1 MIDYNLGMKNLA
13 IILAGGSG
21 ERFQGPMPKQFLK
34 IAGRSLLQICLEQFQ
49 GHPGIDGIVLVCPA
63 AQLALVAEMV
73 AAARISKVQ
82 KILPGGNTRQ
92 ESSSIGVSAVPP
104 GIENIL
110 IHDAARALVPAG
122 VITRVL
128 EALAHS
134 RAVMPVLGV
143 SDTTIRID
151 EAGAVAAVLDRS
163 ILRLVQTPQGFR
175 LEIIRR
181 AHELAR
187 AEGFTNAGDDCSL
200 VLRYM
205 LAPVVTVP
213 GDPNNIKI
221 TYPSDLIVA
230 EAMLNSVT
238 RHE

>member
-1 MIDYNLGMKNLA
+1 MSTIA

-49 GHPGIDGIVLVCPA
+49 GHSGIDGIVLVCPA
-63 AQLALVAEMV
+63 AQLDLAGEMV
-73 AAARISKVQ
+73 TAAHISKVQ
-82 KILPGGNTRQ
+82 KILPGGKTRQ
-92 ESSSIGVSAVPP
+92 ESSFIGVSAAPP
-104 GIENIL
+104 GIENVL

-122 VITRVL
+122 IIAGVL
-128 EALAHS
+128 EALVHS
-134 RAVMPVLGV
+134 RAVMPVLKV
-143 SDTTIRID
+143 NDTAIGID
-151 EAGAVAAVLDRS
+151 EAGTVAAVLDRS

-175 LEIIRR
+175 IEIIRR
-181 AHELAR
+181 AHEMAR
-187 AEGFTNAGDDCSL
+187 AEGFSHAGDDCSL
-200 VLRYM
+200 VLRYR

-238 RHE
+238 RNA

>member
-1 MIDYNLGMKNLA
+1 MSA
-13 IILAGGSG
+13 VAVILAGGSG
-21 ERFQGPMPKQFLK
+21 ERFQGSMPKQFLK

-49 GHPGIDGIVLVCPA
+49 GHSGIDGIVLVCPA
-63 AQLALVAEMV
+63 AQLDLAGEMV
-73 AAARISKVQ
+73 ATACISKVQ
-82 KILPGGNTRQ
+82 KILPGGKTRQ
-92 ESSSIGVSAVPP
+92 ESSFIGVSAVPP

-110 IHDAARALVPAG
+110 IHDAVRALVPDGIIA
-122 VITRVL
+122 RVL

-134 RAVMPVLGV
+134 RAVMPVLAV

-151 EAGAVAAVLDRS
+151 KAGVVAAVLDRS

-175 LEIIRR
+175 LEIIHR

-187 AEGFTNAGDDCSL
+187 AEGYSNVGDDCSL

-213 GDPNNIKI
+213 GDPTNIKI
-221 TYPSDLIVA
+221 TYPLDLAVA
-230 EAMLNSVT
+230 EAILRWNW
-238 RHE
+238 